1 MPFTLT
7 MPKLSP
13 TMEEGTIVKWHKKVG
28 DFVQPGDVLLEVA
41 TDKATVEYNA
51 LDEGWLRQI
60 LIQEGQEAVVN
71 QPIAIF
77 TAEQQESL
85 EGYQPAGVAPQREP
99 EKKVEAPEGAAPVP
113 SMAAEAEGAAKK
125 KGAGILAQPQFA
137 PEPPLENYTFEYP
150 TERLEKRIL
159 ASPLAKKMAKEKG
172 LDLSSVKG
180 TGPNGRIMSRDLAKA
195 QPSGL
200 INFSHRQEPLL
211 PPGSYEEQPL
221 SPMRKAIGQRLQES
235 KSFIPHFYVTQVIDV
250 EALVATREQLK
261 NLEIK
266 VSINDFIVRA
276 CALALRQ
283 HPAINS
289 GFNSVNQTII
299 QFKTID
305 IAIAVSVEAGLI
317 TPIVRHADYKNLGEL
332 SLEIRSLAQRAR
344 EGKLNPQEYKGG
356 SFTISNLGMYGVSEF
371 QAILNPPQSAIL
383 AVSGIQD
390 VPVVRQGAVVPGKT
404 LNLTLSVD
412 HRVIDGV
419 AAALFLQNLK
429 KLLENPSILLIG

>member
-1 MPFTLT
+1 MPFTVT

-13 TMEEGTIVKWHKKVG
+13 TMEEGTIVKWHKQIGDKVQSG
-28 DFVQPGDVLLEVA
+28 DLLLEIA
-41 TDKATVEYNA
+41 TDKATVEYQA

-60 LIQEGQEAVVN
+60 LIQEGGEAVIN
-71 QPIAIF
+71 QPIAVF
-77 TAEQQESL
+77 TAEQKESL
-85 EGYQPAGVAPQREP
+85 EGYQPEGVSPEP
-99 EKKVEAPEGAAPVP
+99 KAEPKSEGPSPETAVKP
-113 SMAAEAEGAAKK
+113 SEDLSKK
-125 KGAGILAQPQFA
+125 KGKEAFLAQPQFA

-150 TERLEKRIL
+150 TEELKGRVL
-159 ASPLAKKMAKEKG
+159 ASPLARKMAKEKG
-172 LDLSSVKG
+172 LDLSTVKG

-195 QPSGL
+195 QPLSQ
-200 INFSHRQEPLL
+200 INFSRREAPSL
-211 PPGSYEEQPL
+211 PAGSYEEQAL
-221 SPMRKAIGQRLQES
+221 SPMRKVISQRLQES
-235 KSFIPHFYVTQVIDV
+235 KSFIPHFYVTQTVDA
-250 EALVATREQLK
+250 EPLVSIRDQLK
-261 NLEIK
+261 NMDVK

-283 HPAINS
+283 CPNINT

-305 IAIAVSVEAGLI
+305 IAIAVSIEAGLI

-332 SLEIRSLAQRAR
+332 SVEIRSLAQKAR

-371 QAILNPPQSAIL
+371 QAIINPPQAAIL

-390 VPVVRQGAVVPGKT
+390 VPVVRHDTVVKGKT

-412 HRVIDGV
+412 HRVIDG
-419 AAALFLQNLK
+419 AAAAAFLQILK
-429 KLLENPSILLIG
+429 KILENPSILLIG